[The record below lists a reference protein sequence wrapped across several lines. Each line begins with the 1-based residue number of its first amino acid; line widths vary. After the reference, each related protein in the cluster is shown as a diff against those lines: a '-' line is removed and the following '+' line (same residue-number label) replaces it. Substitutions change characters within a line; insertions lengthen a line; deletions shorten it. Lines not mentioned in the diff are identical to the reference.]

1 MIIAIK
7 RAKRFSPNS
16 EDKDAR
22 ILQTTCD
29 LLKDSGFDVRVVSEE
44 GFKLQEGVD
53 AYISMAR
60 SEEALNELQKAGDVP
75 VFNSPEAV
83 LRCQNRREMLNFLH
97 KEGFNIPFPDGDKGY
112 WIKKNIGYTECEED
126 IVFAADETQR
136 DAAIDAM
143 KARGIDDVYVEAH
156 VEGDLVKFYG
166 VADTPFFRYYY
177 PDDDGDM
184 KFSNKGLNGK
194 PQHFEFDEL
203 ELQEIANEAAN
214 SLGLDFYGGD
224 CIVKS
229 DGDMVFIDFND
240 WPSYSRCCNEAAEYM
255 AITVVKTLVNKD
267 KKLMTEKLLNNEF
280 EGIIFDY
287 GGTLDSGGMH
297 WGKRIWHAYQEVGVP
312 VDEALFREAYVHAE
326 RTLAKNP
333 IIKPDFNFTDTL
345 EAKLKIELEYIQQH
359 TEGFNPDSWLEP
371 ILEMLIMQTED
382 ETLKSLF
389 ILSAFFKQCCKKM
402 VLVSNFYGNINSVLK
417 QFHLNEFF
425 TDVIESSV
433 VGVRKPDPEI
443 FRLGMK
449 ALGISDPSKV
459 LVIGDSYD
467 KDILP
472 AHEIGCKT
480 LWFMGEGWNAKVP
493 DGKAADW
500 AVTDWDELRMV
511 NQYENKKYY
520 YKH

>member
-29 LLKDSGFDVRVVSEE
+29 LLKDSGYDVRVVDED

-60 SEEALNELQKAGDVP
+60 SEEALKELQKAGDVP
-75 VFNSPEAV
+75 VLNDSDAV
-83 LRCQNRREMLNFLH
+83 LRCQNRRELLGIIGDAEFL
-97 KEGFNIPFPDGDKGY
+97 IPPSTGGKGY
-112 WIKKNIGYTECEED
+112 WIKKNLGYTECED
-126 IVFAADETQR
+126 DVVYAANEAER
-136 DAAIDAM
+136 DAAIAAM
-143 KARGIDDVYVEAH
+143 KARGIKDVYSEAH
-156 VEGDLVKFYG
+156 IEGDLVKFYG
-166 VADTPFFRYYY
+166 VANTPFFRFYY
-177 PDDDGDM
+177 PDEDGDM

-194 PQHFEFDEL
+194 PHYFSFDDV
-203 ELQEIANEAAN
+203 ELQETADIAAN

-224 CIVKS
+224 CIVKRN
-229 DGDMVFIDFND
+229 GHIVFIDFND
-240 WPSYSRCCNEAAEYM
+240 WPSYSRCCDDAAEYI
-255 AITVVKTLVNKD
+255 AITVIKTLINKD
-267 KKLMTEKLLNNEF
+267 KELLAEKILNGDF

-297 WGKRIWHAYQEVGVP
+297 WGKRIWHAYQEAEVP

-333 IIKPDFNFTDTL
+333 IIKPDFDFTDML

-359 TEGFNPDSWLEP
+359 IEGFYPDEWFED
-371 ILEMLIMQTED
+371 ILDILIMQTED

-417 QFHLNEFF
+417 QFQLEGYFS
-425 TDVIESSV
+425 DVIESSV

-459 LVIGDSYD
+459 LVIGDSYE

-480 LWFMGEGWNAKVP
+480 LWFMGEGWNAKIP

-500 AVTDWDELRMV
+500 AITDWEDVRMV
-511 NQYENKKYY
+511 DEYENKKYY